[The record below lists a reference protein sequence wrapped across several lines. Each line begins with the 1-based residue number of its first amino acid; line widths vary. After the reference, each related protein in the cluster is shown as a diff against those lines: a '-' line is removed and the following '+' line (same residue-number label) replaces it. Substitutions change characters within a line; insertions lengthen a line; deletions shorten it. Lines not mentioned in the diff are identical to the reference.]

1 MGIETRRS
9 PMKLTVK
16 GQIFP
21 KVWEIAES
29 VRKLRDDRKSVNIG
43 AGTVGFPVYE
53 VELPEDTR
61 KEGLYF
67 VTPQGIKLYFYPGD
81 QYQIAYLISE
91 IDNDPLREK
100 HFKKTAGAV
109 PS

>member
-1 MGIETRRS
+1 
-9 PMKLTVK
+9 MKLTVK

-21 KVWEIAES
+21 RVWEIAES
-29 VRKLRDDRKSVNIG
+29 VRKLRDERRSVNIG
-43 AGTVGFPVYE
+43 GGTVGFPVYE
-53 VELPEDTR
+53 VDLPDNTR

-91 IDNDPLREK
+91 MDSDPLREK
-100 HFKKTAGAV
+100 HFKETAMNPV
-109 PS
+109 S

>member
-1 MGIETRRS
+1 
-9 PMKLTVK
+9 MKLTVK

-29 VRKLRDDRKSVNIG
+29 VIKLRDDRKSVNIG

-61 KEGLYF
+61 KEGIYF
-67 VTPQGIKLYFYPGD
+67 TTPQGVRLYFYPGD
-81 QYQIAYLISE
+81 QYQIGYLISE
-91 IDNDPLREK
+91 IDRDPLRDR
-100 HFKKTAGAV
+100 HFKK
-109 PS
+109 PDKNNLL